1 MDALTINAKLSEMQ
15 NEIHKRMN
23 DENVVNKTQYRMM
36 KAKSQKQKNIKQI
49 LQAYAYKNAQLGPYG
64 TNNNVINQL

>member
-1 MDALTINAKLSEMQ
+1 MNAKLSEMQ

-36 KAKSQKQKNIKQI
+36 KAKSQK
-49 LQAYAYKNAQLGPYG
+49 
-64 TNNNVINQL
+64 